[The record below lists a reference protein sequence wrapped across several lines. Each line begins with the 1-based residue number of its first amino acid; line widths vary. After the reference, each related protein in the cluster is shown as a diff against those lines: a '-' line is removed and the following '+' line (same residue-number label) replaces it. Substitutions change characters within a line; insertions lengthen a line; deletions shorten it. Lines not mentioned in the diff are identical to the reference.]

1 MELKKK
7 KDLRFLFLFLPS
19 SYQKYAPKKVFDYL
33 FRLKWKWVIKSIINM
48 SNDDVLAE
56 FQAQIIFQVYSQ
68 FYLKFLY
75 SYDFRVKTFWTWESL
90 H

>member
-1 MELKKK
+1 M
-7 KDLRFLFLFLPS
+7 
-19 SYQKYAPKKVFDYL
+19 
-33 FRLKWKWVIKSIINM
+33 IKSIINM

-75 SYDFRVKTFWTWESL
+75 SYDFRVKTF
-90 H
+90 